1 MNHRGIGSTR
11 IAMLTGHSPWGGPW
25 ECYRGIVDGW
35 KQDQT
40 FKMELGTLLQP
51 PIIELARR
59 RNGLTE
65 ITSEPGVLRHPDI
78 PYVVD
83 SPDAIACIESVVPVV
98 VEAKTCDP
106 FAMDGFGEDGT
117 DEVPPAYLVQC
128 MWHLG
133 VCRAALNLN
142 FETCLVPVLFGTR
155 EFRTYRVKWDAD
167 MFDGLLTV
175 AQDFWTKHIETK
187 TPPPIDG
194 SRACSGYLSDHF
206 GPPRAHRVPADE
218 SVDSVA
224 RELRKAKAEA
234 ERWADLARKAEN
246 QIKARISE
254 VGADGLYAADWSVTF
269 KEDKNGKRAFKMKF
283 TNDGAEQ

>member
-25 ECYRGIVDGW
+25 EVYRGIVDGW
-35 KQDQT
+35 KPEPN
-40 FKMELGTLLQP
+40 FRMELGILMEPVVLELFRRAKG
-51 PIIELARR
+51 IEH
-59 RNGLTE
+59 E
-65 ITSEPGVLRHPDI
+65 KPGTIVHPEF
-78 PYVVD
+78 PHVVD
-83 SPDAIACIESVVPVV
+83 SPDGIGKGEDVV

-106 FAMDGFGEDGT
+106 FLMDDFGADGT
-117 DEVPPAYLVQC
+117 DEVRPAYLVQC
-128 MWHLG
+128 QWHLG
-133 VCRAALNLN
+133 VCRAVYKRD
-142 FETCLVPVLFGTR
+142 FRRCFMPVLFGTR
-155 EFRTYRVKWDAD
+155 ELRIYEVAWDAE

-175 AQDFWTKHIETK
+175 AHDFQRRYIETR

-206 GPPRAHRVPADE
+206 GPPKAHRVPADE

>member
-35 KQDQT
+35 KQEES
-40 FKMELGTLLQP
+40 FKMELGTLLEP
-51 PIIELARR
+51 VIIELARR
-59 RNGLTE
+59 RLALTE
-65 ITSEPGVLRHPDI
+65 VIAKPGTIAHPEI
-78 PYVVD
+78 PFAVD
-83 SPDAIACIESVVPVV
+83 SPDAFAMCGEGGPVII
-98 VEAKTCDP
+98 EAKSCDP
-106 FAMDGFGEDGT
+106 FAMDDFGEDGT
-117 DEVPPAYLVQC
+117 DAIKPGYLVQC

-133 VCRAALNLN
+133 VCRAAMGLDYQ
-142 FETCLVPVLFGTR
+142 TCLVPVLFGTR
-155 EFRTYRVKWDAD
+155 EFRIYQVAWDAE

-175 AQDFWTKHIETK
+175 ARDFWTRHIETK
-187 TPPPIDG
+187 TPPEIDG

-206 GPPRAHRVPADE
+206 GPPKAHRVPADE
-218 SVDSVA
+218 SIDSVA

-234 ERWADLARKAEN
+234 ERWSELARKHEN

-254 VGADGLYAADWSVTF
+254 AGADGLYAADWSVTF